1 MIVAKKQKQPVIDEE
16 RELDK
21 AYWELTGYKFNQ
33 KKRPPLL
40 WLILLITAFAAA
52 WYWGLPDWILE
63 YFS

>member
-1 MIVAKKQKQPVIDEE
+1 MAKKKNTPAPDEE

-33 KKRPPLL
+33 KKGPPLL
-40 WLILLITAFAAA
+40 WLFLLGAAVAAA
-52 WYWGLPDWILE
+52 WYFGVPELLAG

>member
-1 MIVAKKQKQPVIDEE
+1 MAKKKSTPTPDEE

-33 KKRPPLL
+33 KKRPWLL
-40 WLILLITAFAAA
+40 WLLLLAAAIAA
-52 WYWGLPDWILE
+52 WYFGLPELIAG